1 MVKYVQVF
9 PTEKLLSTILIGYR
23 QITGNPL
30 VLTKYLSNIEVW
42 ITDSLKEGLK
52 EVDINLPLNE
62 KWKFGMYDE
71 KTFYVKGSND
81 KNFVVEVK

>member
-1 MVKYVQVF
+1 MVKYTQVF

-52 EVDINLPLNE
+52 EVEINLPINE
-62 KWKFGMYDE
+62 KWKFGVYDE
-71 KTFYVKGSND
+71 KTFYVKNGE
-81 KNFVVEVK
+81 KNYLVKLK